1 MLERT
6 LPRGYSP
13 FDGFVFEPQVHLA
26 LFVHHVDGLDRG
38 LYILV
43 RNDLQEDELRER
55 LSSRF
60 DWERPEADF
69 PLYRLERG
77 DYRETAV
84 TVSCHQEIAG
94 ASAFSLGM
102 LARFRPNIEKWPW
115 SYPRLFW
122 ETGII
127 GQVLYL
133 EAEAHE
139 LRGTG
144 IGCFFDDEM
153 HRLLGLED
161 DTHQSLYHFTV
172 GVALEDTRLQTLE
185 PYQHLGK
192 AGS

>member
-1 MLERT
+1 MSGRA
-6 LPRGYSP
+6 
-13 FDGFVFEPQVHLA
+13 PQVHLA
-26 LFVHHVDGLDRG
+26 LFVHQVDGLEPG

-43 RNDLQEDELRER
+43 RNDLHQDELRER
-55 LSSRF
+55 LDSRF
-60 DWERPEADF
+60 DWEQTEYNF
-69 PLYRLERG
+69 PLYQLERG
-77 DYRETAV
+77 DFRQTAA
-84 TVSCHQEIAG
+84 TVSCLQDIAG

-115 SYPRLFW
+115 SYPRLYW

-153 HRLLGLED
+153 HQLLGLVN
-161 DTHQSLYHFTV
+161 DTYQSLYHFTV
-172 GVALEDTRLQTLE
+172 GMALEDTSLQTLE
-185 PYQHLGK
+185 PYHHLR
-192 AGS
+192 AERPR